1 MSFDQSTVA
10 SPGRVPTEVFAARNH
25 VKHGTVLKR
34 LCKTGSYHGVLPV
47 KLANGRWDW
56 PDVTAV
62 KKQGAHENG

>member
-1 MSFDQSTVA
+1 MSPDLSVIAFAQ
-10 SPGRVPTEVFAARNH
+10 RVPTEVFATRNH

-34 LCKTGSYHGVLPV
+34 LCKTGSYHGIVPL

-62 KKQGAHENG
+62 KR